1 MVGHQL
7 QLSRLLLLKGTDVA
21 RMLDMD
27 GNKVA
32 YKDPFTIDRTQI
44 DYS

>member
-27 GNKVA
+27 GKVA

>member
-27 GNKVA
+27 GNKV
-32 YKDPFTIDRTQI
+32 YIDPFTIDMTQI